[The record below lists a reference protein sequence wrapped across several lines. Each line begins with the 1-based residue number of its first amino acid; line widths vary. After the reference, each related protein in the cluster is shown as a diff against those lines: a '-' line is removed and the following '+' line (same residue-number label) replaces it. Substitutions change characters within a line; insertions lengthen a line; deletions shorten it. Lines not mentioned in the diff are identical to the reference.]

1 MTDEFG
7 APLATNGESRVRQAS
22 EAIRDLANDLKPAV
36 EGVEPVL
43 RRITD
48 ELYRMTRQAPLQSLV
63 VAFVL
68 GMMFARKRR

>member
-7 APLATNGESRVRQAS
+7 TTTTTNGESRIRQAS
-22 EAIRDLANDLKPAV
+22 EAIRDMANDLKPAV

-48 ELYRMTRQAPLQSLV
+48 ELYRMPA
-63 VAFVL
+63 
-68 GMMFARKRR
+68 KRHSNHSQWRSCWA